1 MNFMTEDFWNRLL
14 EILPGALTW
23 VVLTSPLWLSIK
35 LPFAAAVLVLFL
47 NTYWVFRALK
57 MAFYSYVGYFRMQ
70 KALKIDWISELDW
83 LKRDEKS
90 DWHHICHLL
99 VIPTLKEPITILEQ
113 CLKSIEMQEYPK
125 ERIFVLVGL
134 EEKEGAEELKRK
146 QRELE
151 EKFKAVFGGLFFTIH
166 PKNYPGHM
174 PGAGSNRTYAVKVI
188 LPILKDK
195 VSGFNQVILTTLDA
209 DFVIHKKFLA
219 GMTYKYLTTEKREKR
234 TFTGVFW
241 YFNNFWQSPFF
252 TRMVASGVSFWQLSE
267 MAGSDKYM
275 NFSSHSINLQSLIE
289 MDFWVVNKVNDDG
302 EFYWR
307 AYYHFSGDYAV
318 IPHYLPIF
326 ADCVQNKNVWLTIK
340 EQYLQLKRWAYGVEH
355 MPMIIKNY
363 FKRSDI
369 PFFGRTDRVLFL
381 IRSYLTWSTL
391 AVLVTF
397 GGIAVQVI
405 NPNFAMTT
413 LAFNLPY
420 FTSRLLAMAILG
432 LLSLIFLQEKLV
444 PPRPKKWGIF
454 TRIFSFIQ
462 WIFLPLTLL
471 FYGSLPAIDAQTRL
485 MLGKYMEFRVT
496 TKVRS

>member
-1 MNFMTEDFWNRLL
+1 MTEDFWNRLL

-209 DFVIHKKFLA
+209 DFVIHKK
-219 GMTYKYLTTEKREKR
+219 Y
-234 TFTGVFW
+234 
-241 YFNNFWQSPFF
+241 
-252 TRMVASGVSFWQLSE
+252 
-267 MAGSDKYM
+267 
-275 NFSSHSINLQSLIE
+275 
-289 MDFWVVNKVNDDG
+289 
-302 EFYWR
+302 
-307 AYYHFSGDYAV
+307 
-318 IPHYLPIF
+318 
-326 ADCVQNKNVWLTIK
+326 
-340 EQYLQLKRWAYGVEH
+340 
-355 MPMIIKNY
+355 
-363 FKRSDI
+363 
-369 PFFGRTDRVLFL
+369 
-381 IRSYLTWSTL
+381 
-391 AVLVTF
+391 
-397 GGIAVQVI
+397 
-405 NPNFAMTT
+405 
-413 LAFNLPY
+413 
-420 FTSRLLAMAILG
+420 
-432 LLSLIFLQEKLV
+432 QE
-444 PPRPKKWGIF
+444 
-454 TRIFSFIQ
+454 
-462 WIFLPLTLL
+462 
-471 FYGSLPAIDAQTRL
+471 D
-485 MLGKYMEFRVT
+485 
-496 TKVRS
+496 